1 MLRSSPDGSY
11 RYLPGIGA
19 YSCGVVAVPGH
30 QVVHATLRAPQPY
43 RQGFA
48 LVERHLAEAGRPRAA
63 LCAVE
68 LRLPAPLSFEGF
80 ARFNEGYRA
89 LLADWKLLVDGDNP
103 VARTN
108 VAPVVRPPAE
118 PSLYGFA
125 YTVAGAP
132 ARPTFVVA
140 GSGELR
146 DGPMEPSG
154 IVRRGESSPE
164 AMRDKA
170 TFVMSVMQARLRG
183 LGADWADV
191 TAIQV
196 YTPYPVHSYLARTIL
211 AAAGAAAAHGIR
223 WFLSH
228 PPIEGL
234 DYEMDMRGTER
245 DVVV

>member
-1 MLRSSPDGSY
+1 MLRSCPNGDY

-19 YSCGVVAVPGH
+19 YSCGVVAMPEH
-30 QVVHATLRAPQPY
+30 RIVHASLRAPVPH

-48 LVERHLAEAGRPRAA
+48 LIERHLSEAGRPRTA

-68 LRLPAPLSFEGF
+68 LRLPAPLSFDGF

-125 YTVAGAP
+125 YTAPGATP
-132 ARPTFVVA
+132 RPTFVVA

-146 DGPMEPSG
+146 EGPMEVAG
-154 IVRRGESSPE
+154 IVRRGETAPD
-164 AMRDKA
+164 AMREKA
-170 TFVMSVMQARLRG
+170 AFVMSVMDARLRG
-183 LGADWADV
+183 LGAAWSDV
-191 TAIQV
+191 TAIRI
-196 YTPYPVHSYLARTIL
+196 YTPYPVHPYLADTVL
-211 AAAGAAAAHGIR
+211 TSAGAAAVHGVH
-223 WFLSH
+223 WHLSH
-228 PPIEGL
+228 PPIDGL
-234 DYEMDMRGTER
+234 DYEMDMRGTDREI
-245 DVVV
+245 VL